1 MGCGKVILRGVDLD
15 SFMVKFIFS
24 FLLPLLFM
32 ISITNPVLVLAV
44 DKATIISGGGGN
56 QFLQDVQLNTTS
68 VTGAP
73 VGGERVT
80 NFNLSGLGASLKW
93 QGYVGGV
100 EANLLLGA
108 STGAYTYNFGA
119 ARVDQV
125 KTVFAS
131 TNNNFDFSQLSNR
144 TPVDLDTVLNWVSTD
159 FDSAKKMFIDAQKTI
174 ARERNVK
181 TSFLNSFIENDTIP
195 NNFLAN
201 VSNIY
206 LTGIFSNDV
215 TPLRINS
222 FAFAAPTNTSPGN
235 FDFRNSTFGI
245 HYELIVPVNGSV
257 ETQTY
262 YFYLDVE

>member
-1 MGCGKVILRGVDLD
+1 MTLMARRKSNR
-15 SFMVKFIFS
+15 
-24 FLLPLLFM
+24 FLLLPFLTIILLVL
-32 ISITNPVLVLAV
+32 TNSVLVLAV

-68 VTGAP
+68 VTGTP
-73 VGGERVT
+73 VGGKAIT
-80 NFNLSGLGASLKW
+80 HFNLSGVGASLKW

-100 EANLLLGA
+100 GANLLLGA

-159 FDSAKKMFIDAQKTI
+159 FDSAKNMFIDAQRTI

-181 TSFLNSFIENDTIP
+181 TSFLNSFIENDTISDNP
-195 NNFLAN
+195 LPN

-206 LTGIFSNDV
+206 MTGLLSKDE